1 MELKSTPAQLRAR
14 KNYTE
19 KNKGRARLPCGYL
32 DDETAR
38 KLEELAAVKG
48 SKMAA
53 INSAIA
59 LLYQQETEVKNS

>member
-1 MELKSTPAQLRAR
+1 MELKSTSAQLRAR

-19 KNKGRARLPCGYL
+19 KNKGRSRLPCGYL
-32 DDETAR
+32 DNETAR
-38 KLEELAAVKG
+38 KLEELAAIKG

-59 LLYQQETEVKNS
+59 LLYDKEKEAHE